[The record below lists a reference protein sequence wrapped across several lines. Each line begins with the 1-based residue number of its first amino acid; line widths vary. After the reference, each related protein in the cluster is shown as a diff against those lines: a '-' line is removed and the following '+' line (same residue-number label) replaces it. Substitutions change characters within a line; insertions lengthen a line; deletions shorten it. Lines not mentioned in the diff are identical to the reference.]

1 MLSWE
6 ITENFKNRFTFAWP
20 TYCDA
25 GYDLNSRVLLRIVY
39 REYTLCVG
47 TNGLLRNYK
56 QYYRHL
62 YSKHGT
68 IHLFYVVAVH
78 NILVK
83 VNKLLVVYI
92 TKGKFCGI
100 WSMAT
105 YQPRKFPLN
114 PPGFARVKC
123 IVLLKYIY
131 VRFFLMLQESS
142 ACYEQSNFFMKEKN
156 II

>member
-1 MLSWE
+1 MPGTILTPVCYYALFIASIHNALE
-6 ITENFKNRFTFAWP
+6 RTDYCAIINNITVICIPNTE
-20 TYCDA
+20 
-25 GYDLNSRVLLRIVY
+25 L
-39 REYTLCVG
+39 
-47 TNGLLRNYK
+47 
-56 QYYRHL
+56 
-62 YSKHGT
+62 

-105 YQPRKFPLN
+105 YQPRKFSLN
-114 PPGFARVKC
+114 LPGFARVKC

-142 ACYEQSNFFMKEKN
+142 ACYE
-156 II
+156 